1 MKKFLAAF
9 YRFSSTWTGTIVI
22 VLFLIFFVLQ
32 SFVIPSGSMK
42 RTLLIG
48 DFLFAKKYSYGIPI
62 PHLPWIEVPLL
73 PDFNN
78 NGHLITADGPKRG
91 DIVIFRY
98 PKDPKIHYV
107 KRCVATSED
116 EILFVDKALF
126 IRPHEGDV
134 FIRQNYR
141 PEQLITLQ
149 GKLWV
154 KDPYIGKYPGVGYVP
169 EMDHPLFEE
178 LLNRIGYIDMKP
190 IFVEELNAPTYTL
203 TNGEEIN
210 ALYAKVPKDSYYMIG
225 DNRENSNDSRFWGP
239 VPYANIVGKPLIIYF
254 SMEFQS
260 YDTLLSGEGGKDH
273 SALQR
278 ACGDIDITSDECRNI
293 WNKKR
298 FAIRWDRIGKNIESL
313 ETEAPIE

>member
-1 MKKFLAAF
+1 MKKAITSF

-62 PHLPWIEVPLL
+62 PHLPWVELPLL
-73 PDFNN
+73 PDFND
-78 NGHLITADGPKRG
+78 NGHLITGDGPQRG

-107 KRCVATSED
+107 KRCVATGGD
-116 EILFVDKALF
+116 EIIYIDKALF
-126 IRPHEGDV
+126 IRPHEGDA
-134 FIRQNYR
+134 FIKQNYK

-154 KDPYIGKYPGVGYVP
+154 RDPYIGKYPGVGYNP
-169 EMDHPLFEE
+169 EMDTSIFEI
-178 LLNRIGYIDMKP
+178 LLQRSNDVDMKP
-190 IFVEELNAPTYTL
+190 IFVEELNSPIYT
-203 TNGEEIN
+203 NDNIDIN
-210 ALYAKVPKDSYYMIG
+210 ALYTKVPKDNYYMMG

-239 VPYANIVGKPLIIYF
+239 VPYANIVGKPMVIYF

-260 YDTLLSGEGGKDH
+260 YETLLGSQDGGKDH
-273 SALQR
+273 AVLKR
-278 ACGDIDITSDECRNI
+278 ACGNIDIASKECKDI
-293 WNKKR
+293 WDRER
-298 FAIRWDRIGKNIESL
+298 FRIRWDRVGRNIESL
-313 ETEAPIE
+313 ELEAPIE